1 MTFAVLITCKYNL
14 CKYHNFIRA
23 CQYSKLKCKPWI
35 HYWIRQWHVFIEK
48 YHYCEGDG
56 TSFNI
61 LPSSIMY
68 KTGYNQMTSNITVPQ
83 NDIMILSVWFVR
95 IWNVLCIRKF
105 WLWDVVNKTSVI
117 DSNRKP
123 WLLILLLLYIP
134 WI

>member
-56 TSFNI
+56 TTFNI

-83 NDIMILSVWFVR
+83 YSSILFLYLSIANHYKICHNL
-95 IWNVLCIRKF
+95 IWYYNWHLTVSLKKRSKRGK
-105 WLWDVVNKTSVI
+105 LKTAVTI
-117 DSNRKP
+117 CK
-123 WLLILLLLYIP
+123 
-134 WI
+134 